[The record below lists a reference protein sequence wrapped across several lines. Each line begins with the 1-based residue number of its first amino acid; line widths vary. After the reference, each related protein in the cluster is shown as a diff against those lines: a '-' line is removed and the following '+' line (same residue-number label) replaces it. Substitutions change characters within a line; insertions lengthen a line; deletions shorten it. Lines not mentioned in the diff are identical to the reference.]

1 MPSDPGA
8 RLREL
13 GLELPA
19 VPEPAGSYV
28 PATRTGSLIFT
39 AGQLPFEE
47 GELRTTGKV
56 GDEVSLEEAREAARL
71 CALNALA
78 TAAAEAGG
86 LSRIARVVK
95 LTGFVAS
102 ASNFNRQPEVI
113 NGADRRALRRS
124 RTPRALRSG
133 RRGAAAGRSS
143 RGGTGRGRSLL
154 RPPLVFEP
162 GPSLFRLPILRV

>member
-19 VPEPAGSYV
+19 VPAGSYV

-113 NGADRRALRRS
+113 NGASELIGALFGEH
-124 RTPRALRSG
+124 PRASQALH
-133 RRGAAAGRSS
+133 
-143 RGGTGRGRSLL
+143 
-154 RPPLVFEP
+154 
-162 GPSLFRLPILRV
+162 RLSATNYC

>member
-28 PATRTGSLIFT
+28 PATRTGDLIFT
-39 AGQLPFEE
+39 AGQLPFEQ

-56 GDEVSLEEAREAARL
+56 GDGVSLEEGRQAARL

-78 TAAAEAGG
+78 AAASEAGG
-86 LSRIARVVK
+86 LNQIARVVK
-95 LTGFVAS
+95 VTGFVAS
-102 ASNFNRQPEVI
+102 APNFNRQPEVI
-113 NGADRRALRRS
+113 NGASELIGEVFGKAGLHARS
-124 RTPRALRSG
+124 AVGVAEL
-133 RRGAAAGRSS
+133 
-143 RGGTGRGRSLL
+143 
-154 RPPLVFEP
+154 PLDAPVEVELVAQL
-162 GPSLFRLPILRV
+162 GDL